1 LSKSASIRHSRA
13 CIDFLLSVYELIA
26 RREPHEGADL
36 LAIGPKIRDEHLTP
50 FSDDLMCESEML
62 MTLMKQCWSVDPD
75 ARPDFQSICDT
86 LEKELSIYEPD
97 SSSPIQSV
105 ASLYRSTQLP

>member
-86 LEKELSIYEPD
+86 LEKELSIYEPET
-97 SSSPIQSV
+97 IV
-105 ASLYRSTQLP
+105 FA